1 MRGRRV
7 DTIQQVW
14 DGEPG
19 DYALTPEYDAV
30 WLKLPTGSLG
40 RLPVTKG
47 ASHDDPP
54 TWQLIEHED
63 GTITLDPSI
72 QQEAIPG
79 HAPYWH
85 GFLRHGEFS
94 E

>member
-1 MRGRRV
+1 MTGRRV
-7 DTIQQVW
+7 KTVQQVL

-19 DYALTPEYDAV
+19 DYMLTSERDAV

-40 RLPVTKG
+40 RLPVTDG
-47 ASHDDPP
+47 SSHDNPP
-54 TWQLIEHED
+54 TWNLVEHED

-72 QQEAIPG
+72 QQQAIPG
-79 HAPYWH
+79 HAPAWH